1 MFNELKKISE
11 SDILSYFFNKTD
23 KKSILDPLSCLIRL
37 AVLAFKPNGTKISVY
52 ENRISYNEPCVLQGP
67 LRWSYGDKR
76 GDLHNLY
83 NPIKKSLVWY
93 DKSDEKIAGIVNY
106 SITGINNLKKSYDPN
121 SIITHSLDHYIA
133 LLDKG
138 ETEKNDDSKDNYNVL
153 YQNLKTLWT
162 DREILII
169 YNLLLEL
176 DNFKKDKGSKDK
188 VNAFI
193 SSINSI
199 LCMKEDYVNN
209 LLKESTTILN

>member
-23 KKSILDPLSCLIRL
+23 KKSILDPLSFIIRL
-37 AVLAFKPNGTKISVY
+37 SVLSFKPNGTKISVY

-83 NPIKKSLVWY
+83 NPIKKSLIWY
-93 DKSDEKIAGIVNY
+93 DKSDEKIAGIVTY
-106 SITGINNLKKSYDPN
+106 AITGINNLKKSYDPN
-121 SIITHSLDHYIA
+121 SIITHSLDHYIDI
-133 LLDKG
+133 LNKDNSEQK
-138 ETEKNDDSKDNYNVL
+138 EEIKDNYNVL

-169 YNLLLEL
+169 YNLL
-176 DNFKKDKGSKDK
+176 F
-188 VNAFI
+188 
-193 SSINSI
+193 
-199 LCMKEDYVNN
+199 
-209 LLKESTTILN
+209 